1 MNLQKN
7 TRYLVMGIIGLGGTA
22 PASSFADTLGPYVS
36 GMGGVNWV
44 AEQDLNQNDLDF
56 VEMEFNQPL
65 HSGFATGLALGWQ
78 IGRAHV

>member
-7 TRYLVMGIIGLGGTA
+7 TQYLVMGIIGLGVIA

-44 AEQDLNQNDLDF
+44 AEQDLTQNNLDF
-56 VEMEFNQPL
+56 VEMEYNL
-65 HSGFATGLALGWQ
+65 SLIH
-78 IGRAHV
+78 I